1 MRPSAFPRSP
11 CGPPTIYVC
20 MPSFV
25 PRLAPRLQLGRG
37 PRAQLAPERTLVA
50 GLFAHGEV
58 GLDAVASRAPPEAAA
73 GALLREL
80 ATYKRLRWLD
90 AGAGG
95 AAAADGAEL
104 KAPRPRA
111 PGWVARPARRGVLA
125 RHPLVAELLADGA
138 GGGAGRCLQHSNF
151 GHLEL
156 AGESLGE
163 LQASLARNSA
173 ARAYWPPAG
182 EALLAG
188 CALRSREGLL
198 YAGPR
203 GTASSSGDA
212 HG

>member
-156 AGESLGE
+156 AITTVVIFSHPHWAMTSRPH
-163 LQASLARNSA
+163 Q
-173 ARAYWPPAG
+173 PI
-182 EALLAG
+182 LL
-188 CALRSREGLL
+188 LRWG
-198 YAGPR
+198 
-203 GTASSSGDA
+203 
-212 HG
+212 

>member
-104 KAPRPRA
+104 KA
-111 PGWVARPARRGVLA
+111 
-125 RHPLVAELLADGA
+125 
-138 GGGAGRCLQHSNF
+138 
-151 GHLEL
+151 
-156 AGESLGE
+156 
-163 LQASLARNSA
+163 
-173 ARAYWPPAG
+173 
-182 EALLAG
+182 LLAG

-198 YAGPR
+198 YAGSSV
-203 GTASSSGDA
+203 GAASSEDSITPLQTALVSLGVNGEDRSDQTSESQKIVSECRR
-212 HG
+212 